1 MPNNEMDYS
10 LIHRTPDGNG
20 KILVTT
26 PGSPDKGSWETEAE
40 LKTYVN
46 QDVNTAINTLNTRV
60 TNIEETLMGENEIT
74 VQYPS
79 DSTYTSLMPNRVPAR
94 ALKFA
99 EVPRFRGKSRAWNQL
114 APKIQ
119 SGSVWSAY
127 FFDSVSETNDKIAG
141 TVSTKNISASFYI
154 TDSDGGIPMISGHKY
169 LVAFYLTTSEATI
182 SCRVNYMDSKWSS
195 DISVPANAKTLCAV
209 VVDASSIGS
218 NKYFGIYPNRS
229 AGLEVGTTVTFE
241 NPFVRDLTL
250 IFPDWSASDITTANI
265 PLMVQQVPDLLKCN
279 AYGAGSLVDTEV
291 SGVKSVG
298 VNIWDEEWELG
309 EINNTTG
316 QNASGLDRIRSKN
329 YIPVHGSTAYH
340 FKAPSGNWYIY
351 EYDADNNF
359 IGVNNGYTPADSSF
373 TTSINCAYIRFRP
386 AFASGTSYNHDIQIC
401 LNSYPDK
408 TTYHPYKTDTLSLPE
423 TVTLRSAGSV
433 ADTDELNVEV
443 VVDGVKVNKR
453 RQTVRVE
460 LGNLGD
466 YNWTYIDAYGIF
478 YADDD
483 IGALKT
489 TGITCCCASYLAV
502 ENVST
507 SASAGSNP
515 DKSICLMSS
524 TSGANRVYLRD
535 SSKTGADLVNG
546 HASWL
551 ENEEF
556 TYAIATESVT
566 LLEPIIE
573 NFIEVQ
579 GGGTVETIQTQ
590 TPVIDNCLDVT
601 YDIIPQ

>member
-1 MPNNEMDYS
+1 MPEMDYS

-46 QDVNTAINTLNTRV
+46 QDVNTAINAINTRV

-279 AYGAGSLVDTEV
+279 AYDAGSLVDTEV
-291 SGVKSVG
+291 SGVKAVG
-298 VNIWDEEWELG
+298 VNIWDEEWESG
-309 EINNTTG
+309 GINSNTG
-316 QNASGLDRIRSKN
+316 QNEGGNTFRSKN
-329 YIPVHGSTAYH
+329 YIGVSFSETYYIKASSSYGGGLAF
-340 FKAPSGNWYIY
+340 FK
-351 EYDADNNF
+351 YDADKNYLGLFNLYF
-359 IGVNNGYTPADSSF
+359 NASFSVPAGCS
-373 TTSINCAYIRFRP
+373 YIRFTP
-386 AFASGTSYNHDIQIC
+386 WSASGYNHDIQIC

-590 TPVIDNCLDVT
+590 TPIIDNCLDVT